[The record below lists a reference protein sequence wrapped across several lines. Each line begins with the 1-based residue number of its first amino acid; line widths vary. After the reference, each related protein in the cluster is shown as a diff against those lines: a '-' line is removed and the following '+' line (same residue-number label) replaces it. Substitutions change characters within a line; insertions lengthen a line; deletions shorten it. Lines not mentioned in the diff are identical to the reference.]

1 MKQLNINFVKYFFAL
16 IFLFSLNSV
25 AQINPLNDKVTN
37 PLSSEGDY
45 SNFYLG
51 ISLGYSSPGGDSMDG
66 VENGLEFGFINCGY
80 RINETWGLV
89 LNLNSSGHQLENIN
103 DLNVGL
109 AYLSIGAMLSIDLG
123 NDMYLDIK
131 PQIAPSIAAVY
142 TDDSGEVYDT
152 TWRGTGLV
160 VANSLVFG
168 KSKGFSF
175 SLNFD
180 LLNGKWNELE
190 SDGYTYDIDPDSD
203 GLSKFT
209 IGGGVRYNF

>member
-1 MKQLNINFVKYFFAL
+1 MKQFAAQSIKYFFTL
-16 IFLFSLNSV
+16 ILLFSLNSF

-51 ISLGYSSPGGDSMDG
+51 VSLGYSSPGGESMDG

-89 LNLNSSGHQLENIN
+89 FNLNSSGHELDGIN
-103 DLNVGL
+103 DLNAGL
-109 AYLSIGAMLSIDLG
+109 AYLSVGAMFSVDLG

-131 PQIAPSIAAVY
+131 PQIAPSIVAVY
-142 TDDSGEVYDT
+142 TDDSGEVYDA
-152 TWRGTGLV
+152 TWRGSGLV

-168 KSKGFSF
+168 KSQGFSF

-180 LLNGKWNELE
+180 LLNGTWKELE
-190 SDGYTYDIDPDSD
+190 LDGYTYDVDPDSD